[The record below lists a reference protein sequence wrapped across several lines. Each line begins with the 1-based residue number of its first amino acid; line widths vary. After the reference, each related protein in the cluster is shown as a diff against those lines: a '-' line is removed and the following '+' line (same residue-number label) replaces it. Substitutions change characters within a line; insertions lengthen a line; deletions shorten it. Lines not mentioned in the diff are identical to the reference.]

1 MRKRMT
7 LLNLPRGCTQN
18 QIRRLNYHKTS
29 NKEEKE
35 NKKLPKKIDCSF
47 SFLSGIS

>member
-7 LLNLPRGCTQN
+7 LLNPHRRCTQN
-18 QIRRLNYHKTS
+18 QIRRLNYHKTL

-35 NKKLPKKIDCSF
+35 NKKLAKKLDYSF
-47 SFLSGIS
+47 SFLS